1 MLIKTTNKMA
11 EIIVNKVI
19 IKNQKKTKKIKMKK
33 NYKAHYQMLLLQKS
47 QM

>member
-1 MLIKTTNKMA
+1 MA
-11 EIIVNKVI
+11 EMINNK

>member
-11 EIIVNKVI
+11 EMINKVK
-19 IKNQKKTKKIKMKK
+19 IKNQKKTTKKIKMKK
-33 NYKAHYQMLLLQKS
+33 NYKAHYQTLLLQKS

>member
-1 MLIKTTNKMA
+1 MLVKTTNKMA
-11 EIIVNKVI
+11 EMIINKEIV
-19 IKNQKKTKKIKMKK
+19 KNQKRTKKIKMKK